1 MPAKSTG
8 SGKKTTAKETKAKKA
23 TAKKATAKKTTAKKA
38 TAKKATAKK
47 ATAKKATKKTAK
59 AAPMTATKQAASAPK
74 AAPAK
79 RPVAAKSSGT
89 RVRVRQVRSGI
100 GRRRDFRRTLEA
112 LGLRRHQGE
121 VVVTRSPAIDG
132 MLYKVRHLISV
143 TPEE

>member
-8 SGKKTTAKETKAKKA
+8 SGKKT
-23 TAKKATAKKTTAKKA
+23 TAKKTTAKKA

-47 ATAKKATKKTAK
+47 KTTKSATKKAAPKSTAKKAAPAK
-59 AAPMTATKQAASAPK
+59 APAK

-79 RPVAAKSSGT
+79 RPAAPKSSGT

-112 LGLRRHQGE
+112 LGIKHHQGE
-121 VVVTRSPAIDG
+121 VVVTRNPAIDG

>member
-8 SGKKTTAKETKAKKA
+8 SGKKTAVKTAAVKTANAKTATKKK
-23 TAKKATAKKTTAKKA
+23 TAVKTTAKAVKTTA
-38 TAKKATAKK
+38 T
-47 ATAKKATKKTAK
+47 TKK
-59 AAPMTATKQAASAPK
+59 AAPKSKAKK

-79 RPVAAKSSGT
+79 RPAASKSSGP

-112 LGLRRHQGE
+112 LGIKHHQGE
-121 VVVTRSPAIDG
+121 VVVTRNPAIDG

>member
-8 SGKKTTAKETKAKKA
+8 S
-23 TAKKATAKKTTAKKA
+23 AKKTTAKKA
-38 TAKKATAKK
+38 TKKKTTSTATKNAAAKSAAR
-47 ATAKKATKKTAK
+47 KATKTTKTA
-59 AAPMTATKQAASAPK
+59 TPK
-74 AAPAK
+74 ARPAK
-79 RPVAAKSSGT
+79 QPAAAKSSGQ
-89 RVRVRQVRSGI
+89 RVRVRQMRSGI

-112 LGLRRHQGE
+112 LGIKHHQGE